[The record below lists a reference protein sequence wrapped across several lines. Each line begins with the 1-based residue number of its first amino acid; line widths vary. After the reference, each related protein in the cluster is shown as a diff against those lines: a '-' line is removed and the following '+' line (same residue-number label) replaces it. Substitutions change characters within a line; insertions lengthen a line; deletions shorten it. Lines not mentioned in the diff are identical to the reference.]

1 MKKGF
6 AMGLLAQL
14 LLLTWLNTSH
24 AELEWNVWKTFETEE
39 MPLDV
44 AATPRLLFVLTDR
57 GQVLVYLPNGKLMAK
72 IPVEKSIDKIDTI
85 PGGSALFLSSRTDKK
100 ITILSL
106 DFTQSINTLGPFKGT
121 ADAPVVIAVFSDFQ

>member
-1 MKKGF
+1 MKKKF

-14 LLLTWLNTSH
+14 LLLTWLNYSH
-24 AELEWNVWKTFETEE
+24 AQLEWDVWKTFATEE
-39 MPLDV
+39 TPLDV

-72 IPVEKSIDKIDTI
+72 IPVDKSIDKIDTI

-100 ITILSL
+100 ITILTL
-106 DFTQSINTLGPFKGT
+106 DFIQQISTLGPFKG
-121 ADAPVVIAVFSDFQ
+121 AVDAPVVIAVFSDFQ

>member
-1 MKKGF
+1 MKKRF
-6 AMGLLAQL
+6 AMGFLAQFFCL
-14 LLLTWLNTSH
+14 LLLNHGH
-24 AELEWNVWKTFETEE
+24 AQLEWDVWKTFATEE
-39 MPLDV
+39 TPLDV

-72 IPVEKSIDKIDTI
+72 IPVDKSIDKIDTI

-106 DFTQSINTLGPFKGT
+106 DFIQKISTLGPFKG
-121 ADAPVVIAVFSDFQ
+121 AVDAPVVIAVFSDFQ